1 MEAAVRQSAKPAV
14 VRHCSAGYKH
24 FYLKDRKTIML
35 SVWISTVLV
44 GSPNIDS
51 TIYLIQSYIF

>member
-14 VRHCSAGYKH
+14 VRHCSARYKT
-24 FYLKDRKTIML
+24 FL
-35 SVWISTVLV
+35 SQRQENDNAKRLNLDCYVLV

-51 TIYLIQSYIF
+51 TINFI